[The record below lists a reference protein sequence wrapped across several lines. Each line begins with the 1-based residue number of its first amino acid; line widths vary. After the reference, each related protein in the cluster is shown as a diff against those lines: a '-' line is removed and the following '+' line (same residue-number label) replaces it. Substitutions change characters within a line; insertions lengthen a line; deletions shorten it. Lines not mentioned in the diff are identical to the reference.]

1 MPTDATLLAVGVEGR
16 GIKETDRDLEHLTQT
31 AEKSE
36 RAATSQGAAWSR
48 SGDVVTRQMA
58 AMSQSVRAQADNMV
72 ALSDQTQRVLDRY
85 DPLGSKIRALQADF
99 ARLNAEVAKGAGA
112 GQESAIDKTY
122 AKLNEEIAKT
132 QSLMAAAG
140 AASAEGFGK
149 MEKGG
154 IAAALSTARARQELV
169 VLGHEALQGNFSRMP
184 GSFMVL
190 GEQAARSGV
199 AILGVAAAIAAPL
212 AALALLA
219 LAYHKGAEEAAE
231 FNAAI
236 FKSGNFAGTTR
247 GEMLDLAKSIA
258 MTGDV
263 SLSTAKA
270 FVVDLVGSGK
280 LGAESLRS
288 VSSLVADYARATHGD
303 VEKIG
308 AELLKVFEDPAKG
321 AEKLNDSMHFLSIAD
336 LRYIEELQAMG
347 RAEEARLVLAD
358 RLREKL
364 DTTPQQLGFLETAW
378 NKVKV
383 AASNA
388 WDAMLNIGRGT
399 SDEQKLREQIDL
411 VASLQNRLDEQTARG
426 RGTDGTQA
434 KVDAARAYLA
444 TLLDQYGAQK
454 NVNDAQA
461 QASQLNQRLS
471 EDQKLLEQSTTAQ
484 VRSIDIKIARL
495 KEDHDALIAAG
506 ASEQD
511 YASKL
516 QDLGRQ
522 RDSLLNK
529 GSRVDPFDR
538 GLAEAVK
545 ILTDAQRES
554 AEFGQTLDTKTS
566 PAMKRLIDL
575 LGDPAFLKYPA
586 AKRAEIQET
595 LLAADAIQHDT
606 AARKQAQA
614 ATDALS
620 RAIGASVGNLS
631 KEQAALDQQL
641 ESLRTFGTSTEHATE
656 AATEWDLANGKLAV
670 TMVALS
676 LGLTGASEAFA
687 AMQIAM
693 ARGVDQT
700 RHAFDA
706 TKALLEA
713 DKEAAQAIEAKT
725 AKINEQADKLNEQA
739 AALGLTKQQQDAL
752 KIAET
757 AAALATAEHTL
768 EILRQTDANNADIP
782 AVEARI
788 EALKKLGDAQKN
800 VLDAQVIADQK
811 KGWEDLWKTAEQGGA
826 NFITDFIEHG
836 SSAFKNLWE
845 NFKHW
850 AIEAFA
856 KIAAQQIIVNIAG
869 SFGGV
874 AGSAASSLSGGGGGL
889 GSIFNMMGGGGG
901 GALAGIGGWLSGM
914 GGAIGAFGST
924 LGAGFSAGIATL
936 GIAAEAGT
944 AAIGGLASA
953 MGAMAAVA
961 IPVVGWIAAI
971 GIALY
976 AAFGQ
981 KGGGPKSG
989 GFAQSG
995 AGVMIGGDN
1004 NRYFTPNQSDAD
1016 IQKATD
1022 QLLTSYNG
1030 ILTAL
1035 GGKGQAGFALGYDSD
1050 PKGTAPNRVSS
1061 GAFVNG
1067 QQVYGTHDV
1076 GVGRD
1081 ADQLQAALALEG
1093 KRVVL
1098 AALQASDLPEYL
1110 SKILDSVKVDTASS
1124 AAIDQVLAEAA
1135 ALKAAVDV
1143 FGQLG
1148 DQFNKLDPDQIKGLL
1163 DAFGGIDNFT
1173 KAFQYLNDNFL
1184 TTADKHATDV
1194 KNLTD
1199 AFTSLGMQVP
1209 KDHQAYLDLLNAQ
1222 DLSTDAG
1229 RQLYAQLVALA
1240 PAFVAVAGTAEQ
1252 AAQALRQQV
1261 QAAEQVFNQSFFTQQ
1276 ERDAQAATTAWDQ
1289 VHQAWAENAIALH
1302 ALGFDHI
1309 PTTTAGFRQLIGSI
1323 DRSTAAGEALY
1334 QSMIVLAPGI
1344 VSINTAVGDLSDTSA
1359 TAGTVISNAADQIS
1373 QHISD
1378 LQDAAGKAQTAF
1390 SAILSAIDDV
1400 SNSGTGDFGDKLTT
1414 KITLLR
1420 EQSDKYQALLAA
1432 QLNGPDPYG
1441 VLAVAYRNML
1451 QQLSGL
1457 QSTATDQLTRF
1468 TILKA
1473 QYGGAIAEQ
1482 LVQLQDWYKTQQAL
1496 FGGNVDAL
1504 SALQTVFD
1512 QKWKAIV
1519 DGTGNAV
1526 NQASDQMAK
1535 LRQSILDYV
1544 KGLQVSDI
1552 SPLTPAQKLA
1562 QAQQQYND
1570 RLHQAQGGNTDA
1582 MGDITRYSDTYLHI
1596 ARDFF
1601 ASSSAYTDIFG
1612 AVTRQLTALGSPTNG
1627 TVMPDAQTKL
1637 ASALPDAGGKLA
1649 SQDDLKQL
1657 AAVVEQMGATVRDA
1671 VVGSSPKA
1679 KIGALQRS
1687 LETTVTK

>member
-31 AEKSE
+31 ASKS
-36 RAATSQGAAWSR
+36 
-48 SGDVVTRQMA
+48 
-58 AMSQSVRAQADNMV
+58 
-72 ALSDQTQRVLDRY
+72 
-85 DPLGSKIRALQADF
+85 
-99 ARLNAEVAKGAGA
+99 
-112 GQESAIDKTY
+112 
-122 AKLNEEIAKT
+122 
-132 QSLMAAAG
+132 
-140 AASAEGFGK
+140 
-149 MEKGG
+149 
-154 IAAALSTARARQELV
+154 
-169 VLGHEALQGNFSRMP
+169 
-184 GSFMVL
+184 
-190 GEQAARSGV
+190 
-199 AILGVAAAIAAPL
+199 
-212 AALALLA
+212 
-219 LAYHKGAEEAAE
+219 EEAA
-231 FNAAI
+231 
-236 FKSGNFAGTTR
+236 GR
-247 GEMLDLAKSIA
+247 Q
-258 MTGDV
+258 
-263 SLSTAKA
+263 
-270 FVVDLVGSGK
+270 
-280 LGAESLRS
+280 
-288 VSSLVADYARATHGD
+288 
-303 VEKIG
+303 
-308 AELLKVFEDPAKG
+308 
-321 AEKLNDSMHFLSIAD
+321 
-336 LRYIEELQAMG
+336 LQAWQRQADTLG
-347 RAEEARLVLAD
+347 KTRAQV
-358 RLREKL
+358 
-364 DTTPQQLGFLETAW
+364 
-378 NKVKV
+378 
-383 AASNA
+383 
-388 WDAMLNIGRGT
+388 MLY
-399 SDEQKLREQIDL
+399 D
-411 VASLQNRLDEQTARG
+411 
-426 RGTDGTQA
+426 
-434 KVDAARAYLA
+434 
-444 TLLDQYGAQK
+444 
-454 NVNDAQA
+454 
-461 QASQLNQRLS
+461 ASQLNLSRTQMEAAAAAIRTVDAYDRQQQALTRLRS
-471 EDQKLLEQSTTAQ
+471 EAREIGIVLGAATAAMGLLVHQALAFN
-484 VRSIDIKIARL
+484 ARL
-495 KEDHDALIAAG
+495 NEMAQETGVAASTLGGLGFAATQSGTNLDRLVQGLGRMSDRVQAAAQGNKQAAATFEAMGISIKSSDGALKDQYTLLGDLADKFKSYNDGTNKAAL
-506 ASEQD
+506 A
-511 YASKL
+511 
-516 QDLGRQ
+516 QDLFGKGGRELIP
-522 RDSLLNK
+522 LLNK
-529 GSRVDPFDR
+529 GRD
-538 GLAEAVK
+538 GIAELVEK
-545 ILTDAQRES
+545 YKELGGVTDAQSERANAFNDLMAASRMKTQALVGQFVDGLIPALTQLVGSFEGAS
-554 AEFGQTLDTKTS
+554 GGARAFNQAGQETGQFLVFIGNNVQTLIAAFTQ
-566 PAMKRLIDL
+566 
-575 LGDPAFLKYPA
+575 LGKA
-586 AKRAEIQET
+586 IG
-595 LLAADAIQHDT
+595 LAAFVLSTLGESGGFYKAKAAINDFI
-606 AARKQAQA
+606 ADVNKLDERI
-614 ATDALS
+614 ATS
-620 RAIGASVGNLS
+620 QRN
-631 KEQAALDQQL
+631 
-641 ESLRTFGTSTEHATE
+641 
-656 AATEWDLANGKLAV
+656 
-670 TMVALS
+670 
-676 LGLTGASEAFA
+676 
-687 AMQIAM
+687 
-693 ARGVDQT
+693 
-700 RHAFDA
+700 
-706 TKALLEA
+706 
-713 DKEAAQAIEAKT
+713 
-725 AKINEQADKLNEQA
+725 
-739 AALGLTKQQQDAL
+739 
-752 KIAET
+752 
-757 AAALATAEHTL
+757 AAALAAQARAGLTGSANADQNDRLIASMERATKTAAPLVAAVEKVKKAHKEAADETLKWSAVILSLSDALAKDQLSLDANLASLQAYGVEAKATASEVLEFELAHGKLAAILKVVGAVNQEMVLWIEATLRAQARQKDETLIDIEAWKEYTKAVKAHTDELAKGVQAIVDEIAKEERRGQEIGLTREQILALTIAEDEHTL
-768 EILRQTDANNADIP
+768 SVLRGIEGADDDVR
-782 AVEARI
+782 AMELRI
-788 EALKKLGDAQKN
+788 QKN
-800 VLDAQVIADQK
+800 KELQAQVAKTDGIQK
-811 KGWEDLWKTAEQGGA
+811 QRDAWVDLFKTASDMGA
-826 NFITDFIEHG
+826 QFITDFIEHG

-874 AGSAASSLSGGGGGL
+874 AGSAASSLSGGSGGL

-1261 QAAEQVFNQSFFTQQ
+1261 QAAEQVFNQNFFTQQ

-1612 AVTRQLTALGSPTNG
+1612 EVTRQLTALGSPTNG

-1671 VVGSSPKA
+1671 VVGASPKA